1 MYLNVH
7 LEGEQH
13 LMNECKVVDKVNQ
26 KTVKF
31 GIRYRPLHLPFPV
44 EYLFV

>member
-13 LMNECKVVDKVNQ
+13 LMNGCEVVDKVDQ

-31 GIRYRPLHLPFPV
+31 RIHYRPLHLPFLV